1 MGSPPRRV
9 QAAAAN
15 QTDSANKASNGTAI
29 RRVRIPHY
37 IRRDAIFVMAPLS
50 WRHQR
55 QRYLGILSAIIE
67 AWALPAAS
75 ICESSAVL
83 PRLPLSGAS
92 SLAASVG
99 GMGNSS
105 SGTPA
110 VAWIA
115 EPRLRL
121 AGENCPCGLPPA
133 HLRQQRAPCVRAEAP
148 NLGPQHAFR
157 SWCGGLG
164 YLLPGGHCVRSA
176 RQSFL
181 RNAQALFR
189 GPSMF
194 WSRRYC
200 VRSTRCVLARDL

>member
-92 SLAASVG
+92 SFRLGRWYGQLLERNSRRSVDRRAPTSPCRRELSLRAAS
-99 GMGNSS
+99 S
-105 SGTPA
+105 
-110 VAWIA
+110 
-115 EPRLRL
+115 
-121 AGENCPCGLPPA
+121 
-133 HLRQQRAPCVRAEAP
+133 APSTTARSLLRAEAP

-157 SWCGGLG
+157 CW
-164 YLLPGGHCVRSA
+164 
-176 RQSFL
+176 
-181 RNAQALFR
+181 R
-189 GPSMF
+189 G
-194 WSRRYC
+194 
-200 VRSTRCVLARDL
+200 